1 MAWSMSGQS
10 YESCSCKMVCRCT
23 LGPTEPDQ
31 VWCSGFQVFSIE
43 RGDADGVD
51 LAGLNAAIAIDLPG
65 DFFGGI
71 DLARL
76 YVDESATGEQQ
87 AALEAIFTGTQGGV
101 WGALSGAIK
110 QWLPAKRAKISIDA
124 GDKVAITIG
133 DTGRLVLEPV
143 LAPNGKP
150 ARLLDAPVMAAFEF
164 DDVAIANGTGSG
176 SKDPEMRAWDS
187 LGHATMTPF
196 KWAA

>member
-23 LGPTEPDQ
+23 LGPAEPDQ
-31 VWCSGFQVFSIE
+31 VWCSGLQVYTIE

-51 LAGLNAAIAIDLPG
+51 LSGLKLGLVFDLPG

-76 YVDESATGEQQ
+76 YIDEAMSADQQ
-87 AALEAIFTGTQGGV
+87 TAIEAIFTGTKGGP
-101 WGALSGAIK
+101 WGGMSGAIK
-110 QWLPAKRAKISIDA
+110 QWLPSKRAKITIDA
-124 GDKVAITIG
+124 GEKVAVTIG
-133 DTGRLVLEPV
+133 DTGRMALEPL
-143 LAPNGKP
+143 LAPNRKP

-176 SKDPEMRAWDS
+176 NKDPEMRAWDS
-187 LGHATMTPF
+187 LGHGTITAF